1 MGGGPQSVGDEE
13 MNSAFGDH
21 VTVATEGHVGVVTI
35 DRPPHNHV
43 SVDLMRD
50 LADAFDAIDGEVGL
64 RCSVL
69 QAQGKNFCA
78 GADLV
83 RSESAGGLGA
93 VNPLYDQAVRL
104 FSAKKPIVAAVQGAA
119 VGAGLGLALVA
130 DFRVASPDARFAANF
145 VKLGFHPGFGLTHTL
160 PRLIGPTKAQL
171 MFLTGRRVKAEDG
184 LPWGLVDEVVPL
196 ENLRAAALRLATEI
210 AENAP
215 LAIVSTRKTLR
226 GDLAAAVRA
235 QTDKEAA
242 EQGWLR
248 ETEDYKEG
256 VLSVSERRV
265 GNFLGR

>member
-1 MGGGPQSVGDEE
+1 
-13 MNSAFGDH
+13 MNGAFGENVKVQVD
-21 VTVATEGHVGVVTI
+21 GHVAIVTL
-35 DRPPHNHV
+35 DRPPNNHV
-43 SVDLMRD
+43 SVDFMRD
-50 LADAFDAIDGEVGL
+50 LADAFDAIDAEVGL

-69 QAQGKNFCA
+69 QAEGKNFCA

-83 RSESAGGLGA
+83 RSESSGGLGA

-104 FSAKKPIVAAVQGAA
+104 FSAKKPVVAAIQGAA
-119 VGAGLGLALVA
+119 VGAGLGLAVMA

-145 VKLGFHPGFGLTHTL
+145 VKLGFHPGFGLTYTL
-160 PRLIGPTKAQL
+160 PRLIGPTKAEL

-184 LPWGLVDEVVPL
+184 LPWGLVDEVAPL
-196 ENLRAAALRLATEI
+196 ENLRGAALRLAQEI

-215 LAIVSTRKTLR
+215 LAIISTRKTLR

-248 ETEDYKEG
+248 DTEDYKEG
-256 VLSVSERRV
+256 VRAVSERRP
-265 GNFLGR
+265 GNFQGR